1 MPTAREVT
9 VALATGPRPW
19 PEHRKGGQRIV
30 AVDVLRATTTL
41 SVALANGA
49 ARIVPLTDTAE
60 AIARRDAD
68 PGSLACGERD
78 GRIVPGFDL
87 GNSPS
92 EYTAERVRGR
102 TLYFASTNGSWAM
115 RHAAGG
121 RPGGWDSW
129 TLGSFVNATAT
140 LDGVADGAEVL
151 VACAGKEGRFALED
165 AAFAGWL
172 CARLAERGAKLANAA
187 ARFAVTL
194 APRDEAEIRAL
205 VEGCSHGRYLRALG
219 AGYARDVEFCARLD
233 AVGGSF
239 ELDPAGRP

>member
-1 MPTAREVT
+1 MSGGGPRVR
-9 VALATGPRPW
+9 VALATTPRRW
-19 PEHRKGGQRIV
+19 PEAEGGGGCIV
-30 AVDVLRATTTL
+30 AVDVLRATSTL

-92 EYTAERVRGR
+92 EYGAGTVRGR

-115 RHAAGG
+115 RHAAGA
-121 RPGGWDSW
+121 PGWDAW
-129 TLGSFVNATAT
+129 TLGSFVNGSATA
-140 LDGVADGAEVL
+140 DRVAGHDDVL
-151 VACAGKEGRFALED
+151 VACAGKLGRFALED

-172 CARLAERGAKLANAA
+172 CARLVERGATLDNAA
-187 ARFAVTL
+187 ARFAATL
-194 APRDEAEIRAL
+194 APPDGAGIRAL
-205 VEGCSHGRYLRALG
+205 LEGCSHGRYLRALG
-219 AGYARDVEFCARLD
+219 GTFAADVASCARLD
-233 AVGGSF
+233 AVGGSCA
-239 ELDPAGRP
+239 LGADGRP

>member
-1 MPTAREVT
+1 MSPRGPRVR

-19 PEHRKGGQRIV
+19 PGAGPADLAV
-30 AVDVLRATTTL
+30 AVDVLRATSTL

-92 EYTAERVRGR
+92 EFTAERVGGR
-102 TLYFASTNGSWAM
+102 TLYFASTNGSRAM
-115 RHAAGG
+115 RNVSSPDSGFAA
-121 RPGGWDSW
+121 W
-129 TLGSFVNATAT
+129 TLGSFVNATDTLERAAGCAT
-140 LDGVADGAEVL
+140 VF
-151 VACAGKEGRFALED
+151 VACAGKLGRFALED

-172 CARLAERGAKLANAA
+172 CARLEARGAVLETPA
-187 ARFAVTL
+187 ARMAARL
-194 APRDEAEIRAL
+194 APSGPGLRAL
-205 VEGCSHGRYLRALG
+205 VEGASHGRYLLSLG
-219 AGYARDVEFCARLD
+219 GTFSDDVAFCASLD
-233 AVGGSF
+233 GVGGSPT
-239 ELDPAGRP
+239 LGPDGRP